1 MHSGMSLGQTAR
13 RGGGGQGRGVSEGRA
28 ARARDSGGR
37 AGGRAGGV
45 GAAAAGRRAFVPGAG
60 RVAAAAL
67 HADARLHHRL
77 VRAVAEAA
85 TRRRRGAGRA
95 SGGEVEEPLGQ
106 PVGRAGAHGAGATGE
121 AARAA
126 PRGGRAGLARPMC
139 RGRGA
144 AGGRAAAAHPAE
156 QSHAIVFGAPSTWI
170 EQTPQVFWHFFWAV
184 LFEHLQVLHRERWHV
199 FSDALSAHAAAA
211 AAAPTE
217 QTPHESAH
225 FFLEVLGL
233 ARLCNL
239 LGLHLFGRLSSHPE
253 AATAPTSAISSIA
266 AARIVARR
274 GAHFGVGGRRARRG
288 GARGAPCGACGV

>member
-1 MHSGMSLGQTAR
+1 
-13 RGGGGQGRGVSEGRA
+13 
-28 ARARDSGGR
+28 
-37 AGGRAGGV
+37 
-45 GAAAAGRRAFVPGAG
+45 
-60 RVAAAAL
+60 
-67 HADARLHHRL
+67 
-77 VRAVAEAA
+77 
-85 TRRRRGAGRA
+85 
-95 SGGEVEEPLGQ
+95 
-106 PVGRAGAHGAGATGE
+106 
-121 AARAA
+121 
-126 PRGGRAGLARPMC
+126 MC

-170 EQTPQVFWHFFWAV
+170 EQAPQVFLHFFWAV
-184 LFEHLQVLHRERWHV
+184 LFEHLFFIAKRWHF

-225 FFLEVLGL
+225 FFLRFLDFSQRVS
-233 ARLCNL
+233 A

-274 GAHFGVGGRRARRG
+274 GAHFWGRRAPRAVVEPAGRPVG
-288 GARGAPCGACGV
+288 PAVFRNFGTVAAGPSL